1 MSKIVDYSLDH
12 PQEKFSGADKPK
24 KNPFKV
30 NSEYI
35 KFSKECLG
43 TNIARWREEDIIHN
57 SDPLN

>member
-1 MSKIVDYSLDH
+1 MSRLSMLD
-12 PQEKFSGADKPK
+12 ERISGADKPK